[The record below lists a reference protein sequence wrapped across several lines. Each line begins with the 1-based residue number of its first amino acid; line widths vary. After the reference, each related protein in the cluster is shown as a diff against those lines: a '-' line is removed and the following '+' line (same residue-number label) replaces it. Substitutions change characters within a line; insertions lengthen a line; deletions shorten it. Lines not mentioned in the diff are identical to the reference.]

1 MIDLGIKEKVQ
12 WLGDTKFGTRVRS
25 VQMVQVG
32 FRISNERT
40 KNLDCREM
48 VLRTRS
54 YVTKRQ
60 NCIRPC
66 GKVQLKSLV
75 LTMRSDF
82 LTGGVCKVVGYYT

>member
-1 MIDLGIKEKVQ
+1 MKIERATDAGTAVLNLVLEYSCTGCID
-12 WLGDTKFGTRVRS
+12 GT
-25 VQMVQVG
+25 G
-32 FRISNERT
+32 WISNFERT
-40 KNLDCREM
+40 NENLDCREM

-54 YVTKRQ
+54 YVTKWQ